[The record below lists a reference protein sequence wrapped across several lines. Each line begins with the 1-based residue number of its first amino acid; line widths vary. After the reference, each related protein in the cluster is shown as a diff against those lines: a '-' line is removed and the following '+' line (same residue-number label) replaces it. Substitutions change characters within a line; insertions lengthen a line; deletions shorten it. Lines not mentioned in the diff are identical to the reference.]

1 MAVLSLMEVIPA
13 IDLRGGQCVRL
24 QQGDYDRET
33 VFGSDPVAMA
43 RRWALEGATRLHL
56 VDLDGAKSGQPV
68 NRDVVRR
75 ILEAIPIPC
84 QLGGGIRSDVTA
96 EDWLAAGLDRVIV
109 GTQAL
114 KDPAWF
120 GALARRHP
128 GRVVLGL
135 DARDGKV
142 ATEGW
147 YEVSSVDAL
156 DLALQFDELPL
167 AALIYTDIARDGMMQ
182 GPNVAA
188 TAALARRLRTPVIAS
203 GGISALDDLTAL
215 AAIPVPACIAGRS
228 LYEGAFS
235 LPQALARLNSGG

>member
-1 MAVLSLMEVIPA
+1 MQVIPA

-24 QQGDYDRET
+24 RQGDYGRET
-33 VFGSDPVAMA
+33 VFGTDPVAMA
-43 RRWALEGATRLHL
+43 ARWAADGATRLHL

-75 ILEAIPIPC
+75 ILDTVGIPC
-84 QLGGGIRSDVTA
+84 QLGGGIRSDATA
-96 EDWLAAGLDRVIV
+96 EDWITAGLDRVIV

-114 KDPAWF
+114 KDPDWF
-120 GALARRHP
+120 ARLAERHP
-128 GRVVLGL
+128 GRIVLGL

-147 YEVSSVDAL
+147 LEVSSVDAGV
-156 DLALQFDELPL
+156 LAAQYDALPL
-167 AALIYTDIARDGMMQ
+167 AAVIYTDIARDGMMA

-203 GGISALDDLTAL
+203 GGISTLDDLTAL

-228 LYEGAFS
+228 LYEGAFT
-235 LPQALARLNSGG
+235 LPEAIARLSARG